1 MTRYHL
7 WRYLAHRT
15 GLLLSPSL
23 LFSGVP
29 FSNRW
34 HRARILARKGAAPV
48 TDQPPRDAYEAARQL
63 ADQGHHV
70 HLIAENEARCYTGH
84 CTPGNHR

>member
-1 MTRYHL
+1 MARYRRPW

-23 LFSGVP
+23 LFGGVP

-34 HRARILARKGAAPV
+34 HRARILARKEP
-48 TDQPPRDAYEAARQL
+48 TR
-63 ADQGHHV
+63 
-70 HLIAENEARCYTGH
+70 
-84 CTPGNHR
+84 